1 MAKSRKDVVQS
12 NYQEVKAQNDD
23 DFDLNT
29 VEDGSEGIPG
39 GTGSFSFDPSEFEL
53 DSYGASRTEAQI
65 EKSRAAAL
73 QNTKN
78 RIDLIRKWYSD
89 QRKAALKGVYSP
101 TKLREVRTNHAQ
113 RMRTARKKIED
124 YKKAVEVRYAEYKQ
138 LYKSRSINQDQFKK
152 VSVWRKANL
161 DSSKAKFNTFRAKV
175 KKNWTTI
182 SDRNETRQDKR
193 REKLE
198 VAREAARKEI
208 QAVKREY
215 REKDEKLK
223 LQLRRRPASDGF
235 GEDIFN

>member
-1 MAKSRKDVVQS
+1 
-12 NYQEVKAQNDD
+12 
-23 DFDLNT
+23 
-29 VEDGSEGIPG
+29 
-39 GTGSFSFDPSEFEL
+39 
-53 DSYGASRTEAQI
+53 
-65 EKSRAAAL
+65 
-73 QNTKN
+73 
-78 RIDLIRKWYSD
+78 
-89 QRKAALKGVYSP
+89 
-101 TKLREVRTNHAQ
+101 
-113 RMRTARKKIED
+113 MRTARKKIED